1 MAIFGDRRPGKFLKR
16 CSTTA
21 LLLLGGSSG
30 IRAQA
35 TSGQG
40 ECCAALEKINF
51 SSNLPVVIIE
61 SLSGTTIEYDA
72 WQQVKFCTCTPP
84 EVAGDSIE
92 DYNGYAK
99 AAGRGNSSKD
109 FKKTQFKV
117 ELQDENGDG
126 ADFELLGFPKEEDF
140 IFYGPE
146 LDKTLMKNYLAYNI
160 GRGSGEYAS
169 RTQFVEIFS
178 MEDGQPLSQDD
189 YRGVYLMVE
198 KQKRDKNRI
207 DIEKVDDEDPSGG
220 YILVYDNDNFDW
232 NETVVGPFSNFGM
245 DQPFVLKEP
254 KELTNAQRDYLN
266 KYLNDFMQSLTSD
279 NWLDLPE
286 EQNYKSF
293 IDEESF
299 IKYLLAVE
307 ITKNPDGYRGSTYLH
322 KDKQGPL
329 QMGPMWDYNEAF
341 GMCCGYPIDG
351 WQREGESIDGIAGGS
366 AISPNGFRFLICEDQ
381 ERCQVD
387 ASDGISFWYRRMWQ
401 DPSFRNQT
409 SAIWKDLRAGD
420 WSDEAIAGIF
430 NSAKDQLD
438 QGAVVR
444 NYDTY
449 ADILLEGMPATD
461 GRKLWKNETDRIETW
476 LFERLHWMDEA
487 LDQPKAS
494 YAI

>member
-1 MAIFGDRRPGKFLKR
+1 MA
-16 CSTTA
+16 
-21 LLLLGGSSG
+21 
-30 IRAQA
+30 RAQVPD
-35 TSGQG
+35 QG
-40 ECCAALEKINF
+40 DCCSALEKIQF

-61 SLSGTTIEYDA
+61 SLSGTTIQYDE

-84 EVAGDSIE
+84 ELAGDVIQ

-109 FKKTQFKV
+109 FKKTQFKI
-117 ELQDENGDG
+117 ELQDENGEST
-126 ADFELLGFPKEEDF
+126 DFELLGFPEEEDF

-160 GRGSGEYAS
+160 GRASGEYAS
-169 RTQFVEIFS
+169 NTQFVEIFS
-178 MEDGQPLSQDD
+178 MEDGEPLSRDD
-189 YRGVYLMVE
+189 YRGVYLLVE

-220 YILVYDNDNFDW
+220 YILVYDNDNFEWDE
-232 NETVVGPFSNFGM
+232 NVVGPFTNFGM

-254 KELTNAQRDYLN
+254 KELTDVQRDYLN
-266 KYLNDFMQSLTSD
+266 RYLNDFMQSLMSD
-279 NWLDLPE
+279 NWLDVPE
-286 EQNYKSF
+286 NESYKSY

-307 ITKNPDGYRGSTYLH
+307 MTKNPDGYRGSTYLH

-351 WQREGESIDGIAGGS
+351 WQREGASIDGIAGGT

-387 ASDGISFWYRRMWQ
+387 ASDGVSFWYRRMWQ
-401 DPSFRNQT
+401 DPSFRNAT
-409 SAIWKDLRAGD
+409 SAIWKDLRSGD
-420 WSDEAIAGIF
+420 WSDESIADMV
-430 NSAKDQLD
+430 NAAKDQLD
-438 QGAVVR
+438 QGAVER
-444 NYDTY
+444 NYDAY
-449 ADILLEGMPATD
+449 ADILLEGLPSAD
-461 GRKLWKNETDRIETW
+461 GRKVWQNETNKIETW
-476 LFERLHWMDEA
+476 LFERLQWMDKA

-494 YAI
+494 YASFLS